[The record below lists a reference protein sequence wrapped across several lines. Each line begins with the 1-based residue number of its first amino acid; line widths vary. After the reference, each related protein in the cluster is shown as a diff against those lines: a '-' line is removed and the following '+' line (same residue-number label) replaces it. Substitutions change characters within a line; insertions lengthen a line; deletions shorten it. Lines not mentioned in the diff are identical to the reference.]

1 MHVFVLAIVS
11 IKLIHYFGFF
21 GGCSRMWG
29 EGGQEGS

>member
-1 MHVFVLAIVS
+1 MRVFPLAVVP

-29 EGGQEGS
+29 EAGQKGP